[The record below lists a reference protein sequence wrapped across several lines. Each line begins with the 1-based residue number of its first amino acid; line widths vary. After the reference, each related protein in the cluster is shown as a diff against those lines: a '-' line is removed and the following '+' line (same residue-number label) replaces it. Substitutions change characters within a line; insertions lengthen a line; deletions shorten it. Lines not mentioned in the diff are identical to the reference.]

1 MLNLL
6 KNKHIL
12 LGITGSIAAYRM
24 PDLIRQLQAKGAK
37 VKVIM
42 TKGAQ
47 AFITPLT
54 FSALTG
60 HPVYTDVFHFYSEH
74 PIIHLDLARW
84 ADIFVIAP
92 ASADVIAKLAQGMAN
107 DLLTSTA
114 LGCSRPIL
122 VCPSMN
128 PNMYFKPAVQANLR
142 RLTQNGFY
150 VMQPAK
156 GKLACGT
163 EGQGRLPAIEDII
176 ARIEMFFFP
185 QDLRRYKILVTAGP
199 TQEAIDPV
207 RFITNRSSGKM
218 GFAIAKLA
226 AARGAEVILVSGPT
240 QLRPPYGVNFISITT
255 TQEMKEAVFECYPE
269 VDAVI
274 MAAAVADFR
283 PRYTPQK
290 IKKADGLALYLEKTE
305 DILSLLGQYKRH
317 QLLVGFAAETGD
329 PLAEAK
335 RKLEQKRLDLI
346 IANDVTQPGAGFGT
360 ETNQV
365 TLIYRNGVRECWP
378 LMYKEEVAMR
388 LLDRIKGLL
397 CRMC

>member
-6 KNKHIL
+6 KDKHIL
-12 LGITGSIAAYRM
+12 LGVTGSIAAYRV

-37 VKVIM
+37 IKVIM
-42 TKGAQ
+42 SKGAQ

-60 HPVYTDVFHFYSEH
+60 HSVYTDVFHFYREH

-92 ASADVIAKLAQGMAN
+92 ASADVIAKLAQGIAD

-114 LGCSRPIL
+114 LGCSKPIL

-128 PNMYFKPAVQANLR
+128 PNMYFNPVVQANLR

-150 VMQPAK
+150 VMQPVT
-156 GKLACGT
+156 GKLVCGAK
-163 EGQGRLPAIEDII
+163 GQGRLPAIEDII

-185 QDLRRYKILVTAGP
+185 QDLRSYKILVTAGP

-207 RFITNRSSGKM
+207 RFISNRSSGKM
-218 GFAIAKLA
+218 GFAIAKVA
-226 AARGAEVILVSGPT
+226 AARGAEVILISGPT
-240 QLRPPYGVNFISITT
+240 QLRPPYGVNFVYVTT
-255 TQEMKEAVFECYPE
+255 TKEMKEAVFKYYPE
-269 VDAVI
+269 VDAVV

-283 PRYTPQK
+283 PKYTPQK
-290 IKKADGLALYLEKTE
+290 IKKADNLTLYLEKTE
-305 DILSLLGQYKRH
+305 DILSLLGQDKRH
-317 QLLVGFAAETGD
+317 QVLVGFAAETGD
-329 PLAEAK
+329 PLPEGE
-335 RKLEQKRLDLI
+335 RKLRQKHLDLVV
-346 IANDVTQPGAGFGT
+346 ANDVTQPEAGFGT

-365 TLIYRNGVRECWP
+365 ILIYHNGVRERWP
-378 LMYKEEVAMR
+378 LMSKEEVAMR
-388 LLDRIKGLL
+388 LLDRIKGFL
-397 CRMC
+397 CRIC